1 MNNKYINIF
10 VLGAGAS
17 VDYGLPVW
25 SELRELLIE
34 YLNKNTASIISP
46 DVSNRF
52 LHELQQIGTDKKY
65 ATVDEMISK
74 FPDDD
79 AEILDPT
86 EAIFDVVGKIFKSKV
101 RTESVGWIETFVKK
115 NNLEI
120 LLNNE
125 ASNTSSVFINFN
137 YDTLLLSKIVQIFRK
152 KYERAPERK
161 MWKKHYGR
169 DYVTEFNNCGTDI
182 FHPHGILYLCDKNE
196 MQIGQKTTCHPTSN
210 TYRNAQTRVGST
222 DIASKVLGRDN
233 AISCHDTREHFTFS
247 EIKNRITKLAR
258 SGQPKV
264 DTRLIL
270 LGVGPDSLAFNLNKI
285 FEGQTFDVR
294 QIYYTCTMDD
304 EQYIYEQYF
313 NKFQA
318 RIERYANCK
327 ELVENNTFIPFN

>member
-115 NNLEI
+115 DNLEI

-137 YDTLLLSKIVQIFRK
+137 YDTLLLSKIVQFFKK

-161 MWKKHYGR
+161 MWKKQTGR
-169 DYVTEFNNCGTDI
+169 AYETEFKNCAKNI
-182 FHPHGILYLCDKNE
+182 LHPHGILYLCAMDEIK
-196 MQIGQKTTCHPTSN
+196 IGQKTTCYPTSY
-210 TYRNAQTRVGST
+210 TYRNAQTVVGSAQ
-222 DIASKVLGRDN
+222 IAHSSVGQDN
-233 AISCHDTREHFTFS
+233 AISCYDTQEHFTFS
-247 EIKNRITKLAR
+247 EIRKRVKKLAR

-264 DTRLIL
+264 DMKLIL

-327 ELVENNTFIPFN
+327 ELVENNTFIPFS

>member
-25 SELRELLIE
+25 VELRELLIE

-65 ATVDEMISK
+65 ATVDEIISK
-74 FPDDD
+74 FPDDE

-86 EAIFDVVGKIFKSKV
+86 EAIFDVVGKIFKSKL
-101 RTESVGWIETFVKK
+101 RADSQGWIETFVKK

-125 ASNTSSVFINFN
+125 DPNTSSVFINFN
-137 YDTLLLSKIVQIFRK
+137 YDTLLLSKIVQFFKK

-161 MWKKHYGR
+161 MWKKQTGR
-169 DYVTEFNNCGTDI
+169 AYETEFKNCATDI
-182 FHPHGILYLCDKNE
+182 LYPHGILYLCVMDEIK
-196 MQIGQKTTCHPTSN
+196 IGQKTTCYPTSY
-210 TYRNAQTRVGST
+210 TYRNAQTVVGSAH
-222 DIASKVLGRDN
+222 IASSSVGQDN

-247 EIKNRITKLAR
+247 EIKNRIKKLAR

-285 FEGQTFDVR
+285 FEGHTFDVR
-294 QIYYTCTMDD
+294 QIYYTCTKED
-304 EQYIYEQYF
+304 EQHIYEQYF